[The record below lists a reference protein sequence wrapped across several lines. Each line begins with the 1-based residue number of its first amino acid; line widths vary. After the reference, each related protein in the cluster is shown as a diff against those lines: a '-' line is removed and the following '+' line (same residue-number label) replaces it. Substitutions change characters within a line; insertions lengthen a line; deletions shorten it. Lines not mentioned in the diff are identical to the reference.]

1 MVAGLT
7 AKHGLQVRRGA
18 NGFVQ
23 AVNIVHYDR
32 LRGTFGDS
40 AQQRGPAPPSAP
52 AAPPSEDTLDGA
64 RIAKLR
70 EDIER
75 QRLDNAET
83 IGRLVRRDAMA
94 EAVTRLGEE
103 LAREVDITRHA
114 DRIAA
119 AAQRGLHALRIEL
132 KAITAE
138 IKTGMAD
145 HCARV
150 ALVAPLT
157 DDLIKDVVAA

>member
-7 AKHGLQVRRGA
+7 SRHGLEVRRGS

-40 AQQRGPAPPSAP
+40 AQQRPSAALP
-52 AAPPSEDTLDGA
+52 PGQPPSEDTLDGA
-64 RIAKLR
+64 RLAQIR
-70 EDIER
+70 VNTENS
-75 QRLDNAET
+75 RLNYAET
-83 IGRLVRRDAMA
+83 VGRLVRRDAMTD
-94 EAVTRLGEE
+94 AVTRLGEE
-103 LAREVDITRHA
+103 LARAVDFNQYA

-119 AAQRGLHALRIEL
+119 AAQRGLPALRIEL
-132 KAITAE
+132 KTITAE

-150 ALVAPLT
+150 ALVAPVT
-157 DDLIKDVVAA
+157 DEPLRDVIAA